1 LSHSLEYELTV
12 FGSFSFDLIELPSK
26 ERIKCAGGS
35 GNYFS
40 LSAYLAG
47 ASVVPVGYLSSGI
60 KEDTIKKIEK
70 KLPLKYLKRDGDISF
85 HIRYDENWN
94 DHYLKDIDRDIEI
107 FDYKSIPETFF
118 VHVAV
123 ISDERH
129 QLEILKYFK
138 ERGSFVSSGTYLLR
152 IKREK
157 ENVIKTIEVSDLFFL
172 NKLEALTLSGSD
184 SFNDALSFFSR
195 MNKMIVIT
203 RGKDGAVFVKGKEIH
218 EVNCVQPERVK
229 DVTGA
234 GESFAGGFVGSFI
247 RYRDPF
253 LSLKFG
259 STLSSFVIED
269 FGINRLLEIEREDV
283 LKRLKEAYN
292 D

>member
-1 LSHSLEYELTV
+1 MSPSLEYDLTV
-12 FGSFSFDLIELPSK
+12 FGSFSFDLIEHPSGEK
-26 ERIKCAGGS
+26 VRCAGGS

-60 KEDTIKKIEK
+60 KEDVIKKIEK
-70 KLPLKYLKRDGDISF
+70 KLPLIYLKRDGDISF

-107 FDYKSIPETFF
+107 FDYKTVPETPF

-129 QLEILKYFK
+129 QLEILKFFK

-152 IKREK
+152 IKRNRM
-157 ENVIKTIEVSDLFFL
+157 NVLDTIDVSDIFFL
-172 NKLEALTLSGSD
+172 NKLEALTLSGSN
-184 SFNDALSFFSR
+184 SFDDALSFFSR

-203 RGKDGAVFVKGKEIH
+203 KGKDGAVFVKGEKIY
-218 EVNCVQPERVK
+218 EVSCVQPERVR

-234 GESFAGGFVGSFI
+234 GESFAGGFIGSFI
-247 RYRDPF
+247 RFRDPL

-269 FGINRLLEIEREDV
+269 FGINRLLKIERSDV
-283 LKRLKEAYN
+283 LKRLEEAYH

>member
-1 LSHSLEYELTV
+1 MSPSSEYDLTV
-12 FGSFSFDLIELPSK
+12 FGSFSFDLIELPSGEK
-26 ERIKCAGGS
+26 VRCAGGS

-60 KEDTIKKIEK
+60 KEDVIKKIEK
-70 KLPLKYLKRDGDISF
+70 KLPLIYLKRDGDISF

-107 FDYKSIPETFF
+107 FDYKTIPETPF

-129 QLEILKYFK
+129 QLEILKFFK

-152 IKREK
+152 IKRNRM
-157 ENVIKTIEVSDLFFL
+157 NVLDTIDVSDIFFL
-172 NKLEALTLSGSD
+172 NKLEALTLSGSN
-184 SFNDALSFFSR
+184 SFDDALSFFSR

-203 RGKDGAVFVKGKEIH
+203 KGKDGAVFVKGEKIY
-218 EVNCVQPERVK
+218 EVSCVQPERVR

-234 GESFAGGFVGSFI
+234 GESFAGGFIGSFI
-247 RYRDPF
+247 RYRDPL

-283 LKRLKEAYN
+283 MKRLKEVYG

>member
-1 LSHSLEYELTV
+1 MSPSLEYDLTV
-12 FGSFSFDLIELPSK
+12 FGSFSFDLIELPSGEK
-26 ERIKCAGGS
+26 VRCAGGS

-60 KEDTIKKIEK
+60 KEDIIKKIEK
-70 KLPLKYLKRDGDISF
+70 KLPLIYLKRDGDISF

-107 FDYKSIPETFF
+107 FDYKTVPETPF

-129 QLEILKYFK
+129 QLEILKFFK

-152 IKREK
+152 IKRNRM
-157 ENVIKTIEVSDLFFL
+157 NVLDTIDVSDIFFL
-172 NKLEALTLSGSD
+172 NKLEALTLSGSN
-184 SFNDALSFFSR
+184 SFDDALSFFSR

-203 RGKDGAVFVKGKEIH
+203 KGKDGAVFVKGEKIY
-218 EVNCVQPERVK
+218 EVSCVQPRRVR

-234 GESFAGGFVGSFI
+234 GESFAGGFIGSFI
-247 RYRDPF
+247 RFRDPL

-269 FGINRLLEIEREDV
+269 FGINRLLKIERSDV
-283 LKRLKEAYN
+283 LKRLEEAYH